1 MKMEKLLTTKTVS
14 LTELRDPAK
23 VLASAGDSPVAV
35 LNRNKVVGYLV
46 PNSAVDQID
55 LEMVDGIEVQK
66 TVDVSI
72 KRNKAVLRYL
82 QDK

>member
-1 MKMEKLLTTKTVS
+1 MEKLLARKTVS

-23 VLASAGDSPVAV
+23 VLANAGDSPVAV

-46 PNSAVDQID
+46 PNSAVDQTD
-55 LEMVDGIEVQK
+55 FKMVDSTEAQK
-66 TVDVSI
+66 TVNASI
-72 KRNKAVLRYL
+72 KRNKAVLDYL